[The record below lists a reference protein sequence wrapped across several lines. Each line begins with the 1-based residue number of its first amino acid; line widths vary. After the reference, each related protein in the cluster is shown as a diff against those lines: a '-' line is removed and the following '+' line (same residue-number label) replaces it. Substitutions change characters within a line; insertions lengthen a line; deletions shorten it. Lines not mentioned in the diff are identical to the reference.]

1 MYRPPLFL
9 AILALLTLAPAV
21 HSAPA
26 TLSFEPEAVVASGL
40 APGGR
45 VALFSVAREAHPY
58 VSRVVRRE
66 EILTD
71 DDGDGVVQLELGGPV
86 PVESVWMAIDLADG
100 GLAVAAPEG
109 TSFRELPFDPRVL
122 RQEAPG
128 IVRQLRDGRVYLEA
142 FLVRPGAGAWG
153 TTLGDGGETDD
164 DATVDGAVQA
174 SLAALKPVGDTIG
187 PPPESLAPGDVVALV
202 DPNALVY
209 FATRFTR

>member
-1 MYRPPLFL
+1 MHRSS
-9 AILALLTLAPAV
+9 LTLAAVALAALPPAV
-21 HSAPA
+21 HAAPV
-26 TLSFEPEAVVASGL
+26 TLTFEAEAVVASGV
-40 APGGR
+40 APGGKI
-45 VALFSVAREAHPY
+45 AWFSVAREAHPY

-66 EILTD
+66 TVLTD
-71 DDGDGVVQLELGGPV
+71 DDGDGAVRFELEGPV
-86 PVESVWMAIDLADG
+86 PVESVWMAVDLADG
-100 GLAVAAPEG
+100 SLAVAAPEG

-174 SLAALKPVGDTIG
+174 SLAALRPVGDTG
-187 PPPESLAPGDVVALV
+187 AASPDHLAPGDVVALV
-202 DPNALVY
+202 DPNLQVY
-209 FATRFTR
+209 FAARFTR

>member
-1 MYRPPLFL
+1 MHRKSLSL
-9 AILALLTLAPAV
+9 AILALLGLAPAV
-21 HSAPA
+21 HAAPA
-26 TLSFEPEAVVASGL
+26 ILSFEPEAVVASGL

-100 GLAVAAPEG
+100 SLTVAAPEG
-109 TSFRELPFDPRVL
+109 TSFRELSFDPRVL
-122 RQEAPG
+122 RQETSG
-128 IVRQLRDGRVYLEA
+128 VVRRIRDGRVYLEA

-153 TTLGDGGETDD
+153 VSLGDGGETDD
-164 DATVDGAVQA
+164 DETVDGAVQA
-174 SLAALKPVGDTIG
+174 SLAAMRPVGATVE
-187 PPPESLAPGDVVALV
+187 PPPDSLAPGDVLALV

-209 FATRFTR
+209 FATRFAR